1 MRKKRHLYLSHNCKM
16 IRILALFAALSC
28 SFALNAQDTTEVAEP
43 TQPSFMST
51 ELEAGPV
58 LNSIQLNRQKWF
70 YSMDEAMRQ
79 PDKVYKLSLTKE
91 KLKAFPYDLSRLKN
105 LQVLNLSGNK
115 IKEIPGQIAELPN
128 LQIVILT
135 NNKIR
140 TLPDEMS
147 ELENLEALYLGNNN
161 LAAMPGWI
169 GGLSKLRK
177 LDLSYNQLSEYEI
190 GLVRYRLPRCD
201 VSH

>member
-1 MRKKRHLYLSHNCKM
+1 M
-16 IRILALFAALSC
+16 IRVLALIAVLSC
-28 SFALNAQDTTEVAEP
+28 SLALNAQDTTAVAEP
-43 TQPSFMST
+43 AQSSFMPT

-58 LNSIQLNRQKWF
+58 LNSIQIERQKWF

-79 PDKVYKLSLTKE
+79 PEKVYKLSLSHE
-91 KLKAFPYDLSRLKN
+91 KLKAFPYDISRFKN
-105 LQVLNLSGNK
+105 LQVLNLSHNK
-115 IKEIPGQIAELPN
+115 IKEVPAQIADLPN
-128 LQIVILT
+128 LQVLILT

-140 TLPDEMS
+140 TLADEMS
-147 ELENLEALYLGNNN
+147 ELENLEVIYLGNNK

-190 GLVRYRLPRCD
+190 GLVRYRLSRCE
-201 VSH
+201 VTH